1 MNFCSIG
8 ARGRE
13 ICQCKTQRFDEK
25 VFFLS
30 HIIKDICIIS
40 MGLNIFLF
48 IFPLSLSCSD
58 AVREKQ
64 IRKVAKDEDDAE
76 KRATA

>member
-1 MNFCSIG
+1 
-8 ARGRE
+8 
-13 ICQCKTQRFDEK
+13 
-25 VFFLS
+25 
-30 HIIKDICIIS
+30 
-40 MGLNIFLF
+40 MGCNIFLF
-48 IFPLSLSCSD
+48 IFPLSCSD